1 MLLIVDDDPRFLNR
15 AQDALGRSEFVL
27 FASNGEQTRSLIAS
41 VGAEITAVLID
52 LDLRGE
58 DGFSLIE
65 ELHAAFPTLPLIAIS
80 GVAQPHVLE
89 SARLLGAVA
98 ALPKPITAD
107 WSAAIERSR
116 GRANS

>member
-1 MLLIVDDDPRFLNR
+1 MLLVVDDDPRFLNR

-27 FASNGEQTRSLIAS
+27 FASNAEQTRSLIAS
-41 VGAEITAVLID
+41 VGEEITAVLID

-58 DGFSLIE
+58 DGFSLIG

-89 SARLLGAVA
+89 SARLLGAAA
-98 ALPKPITAD
+98 ALPKPITSD
-107 WSAAIERSR
+107 WSATIERA
-116 GRANS
+116 RARATG